1 MKIALIPNLTR
12 FEAEKITFDICK
24 RLDELN
30 AEYCFPEEFR
40 KNFSFTGADFGNI
53 DEEIAGCD
61 AVIAVGGDGSIIH
74 GAKLAAVNHKP
85 ILGINAG
92 RLAFMAGIEN
102 NELDLLSHLIDGD
115 YSIDRRLVL
124 KASIIKDNRE
134 IWSDYC
140 VNDCYVTNEEKQR
153 MSAINVMFNS
163 GEAKDYICD
172 GIVVATPTGS
182 TAYSLS
188 AGGPVVDPEL
198 ESILVTPVCPHS
210 LVSRSLIFKA
220 DAVITVF
227 AGEGQTL
234 GCSTDGQILKSVDNS
249 SRIEISAADFTADF
263 IRIKS
268 DNFID
273 KLYKKLAQRN

>member
-12 FEAEKITFDICK
+12 FNAEKITFEICK
-24 RLDELN
+24 RLDGLN
-30 AEYCFPEEFR
+30 AEYCFDNEY
-40 KNFSFTGADFGNI
+40 KANFSCTGASFGNLNEKI
-53 DEEIAGCD
+53 KECD

-74 GAKLAAVNHKP
+74 GAKIAAINHKP

-102 NELDLLSHLIDGD
+102 NELNLLSRLIDGD
-115 YSIDRRLVL
+115 YTIDRRLVL
-124 KASIIKDNRE
+124 KASIVKDNKV

-210 LVSRSLIFKA
+210 LVSRPLIFRP
-220 DAVITVF
+220 DALITVF
-227 AGEGQTL
+227 AGEQQTL
-234 GCSTDGQILKSVDNS
+234 GCSTDGQILKSVDS
-249 SRIEISAADFTADF
+249 TSKIEISAADFTADF
-263 IRIKS
+263 IRIKP

>member
-1 MKIALIPNLTR
+1 MPNLTR
-12 FEAEKITFDICK
+12 FDAEKITVDVCK

-30 AEYCFPEEFR
+30 AEYCFSYEFR
-40 KNFSFTGADFGNI
+40 NNFSCTAAEFCDI
-53 DEEIAGCD
+53 DAEVKNCD

-74 GAKLAAVNHKP
+74 GAKIAAINHKP

-92 RLAFMAGIEN
+92 RLAFMAGIESD
-102 NELDLLSHLIDGD
+102 ELDLLSRIIDGD

-124 KASIIKDNRE
+124 KADIIKDNE
-134 IWSDYC
+134 VIWSDYC
-140 VNDCYVTNEEKQR
+140 VNDCYITNEEKQR

-210 LVSRSLIFKA
+210 LVSRSLIFRA
-220 DAVITVF
+220 DALITVF
-227 AGEGQTL
+227 AGEGQIL
-234 GCSTDGQILKSVDNS
+234 GCSTDGQKLKSVDSS

-263 IRIKS
+263 IRIKP